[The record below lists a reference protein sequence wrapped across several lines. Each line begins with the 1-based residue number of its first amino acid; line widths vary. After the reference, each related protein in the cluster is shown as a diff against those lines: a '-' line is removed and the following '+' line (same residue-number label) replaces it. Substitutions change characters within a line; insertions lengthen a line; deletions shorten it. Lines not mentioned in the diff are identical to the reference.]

1 MTEAFSLTCW
11 DGGKG
16 PGTFIGTLQVSKN
29 KWSKSQKLQLGLL
42 ILCRDRFIILYI
54 YTRQFSMYSD
64 GLGTFTSI
72 SIPSTIPTCC
82 GAHWNG
88 RGSQEGRERK
98 SRKSQPSSGSVP
110 GQPGQPSGTIAML
123 VITRGYSSIIFI
135 YFPFTRPGKQ
145 TVCDM
150 ENGPVEI
157 VSFPH

>member
-16 PGTFIGTLQVSKN
+16 PGTFIGTVSKN
-29 KWSKSQKLQLGLL
+29 KWSKSQKLGLL
-42 ILCRDRFIILYI
+42 ILCRDRFIIIYI
-54 YTRQFSMYSD
+54 YYIHQFSRYSD

-72 SIPSTIPTCC
+72 SIPPTIPTC

-110 GQPGQPSGTIAML
+110 GQPGQPFGTIAMF
-123 VITRGYSSIIFI
+123 VITRGLLVPIKI
-135 YFPFTRPGKQ
+135 PFTRPGKQ
-145 TVCDM
+145 RVCDM
-150 ENGPVEI
+150 EKWPSRIREF
-157 VSFPH
+157 SH